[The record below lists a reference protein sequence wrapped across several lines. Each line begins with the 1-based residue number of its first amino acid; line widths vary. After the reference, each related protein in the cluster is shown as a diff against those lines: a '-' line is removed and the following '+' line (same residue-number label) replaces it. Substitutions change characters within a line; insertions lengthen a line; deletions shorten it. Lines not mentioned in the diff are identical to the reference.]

1 MKKTLS
7 LGFLAAVLAVG
18 TAVAGKMKTEDPHWL
33 LSIDDSIVTGTANYI
48 KVFYCGGAN
57 NIQCAVQIENPFIV
71 IRKS

>member
-18 TAVAGKMKTEDPHWL
+18 TAVAGKMRNEDPHWL
-33 LSIDDSIVTGTANYI
+33 MNDNSIVTGTANYI
-48 KVFYCGGAN
+48 KTFYCAGAN
-57 NIQCAVQIENPFIV
+57 NIQCAVQIEDPFVV